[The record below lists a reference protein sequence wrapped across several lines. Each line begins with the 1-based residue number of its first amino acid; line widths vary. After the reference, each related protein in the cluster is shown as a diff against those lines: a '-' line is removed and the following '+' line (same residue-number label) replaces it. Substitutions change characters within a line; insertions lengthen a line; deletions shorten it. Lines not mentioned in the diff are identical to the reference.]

1 MKNKISLNLEK
12 NDNHQ
17 EIEIII
23 DEIKL
28 KMIEESL
35 NHFIY
40 SSIFDDV
47 RNDYKNIMIDFH
59 QDILIISKMIESNI
73 NLLDNEDEE
82 NEK

>member
-12 NDNHQ
+12 ENDHK

-47 RNDYKNIMIDFH
+47 RDDYKDIMIDFH

-73 NLLDNEDEE
+73 NLLENEDKKDEE
-82 NEK
+82 

>member
-1 MKNKISLNLEK
+1 MKNKIKLNLER

-17 EIEIII
+17 EIEIFI

-35 NHFIY
+35 NHFIF
-40 SSIFDDV
+40 SSIIDDV
-47 RNDYKNIMIDFH
+47 RNDYKDIMIDFH
-59 QDILIISKMIESNI
+59 QDILIISEMIKSNI
-73 NLLDNEDEE
+73 SLLDEDEE